1 MISAIFFTV
10 YIAYVVLLSIFIQ
23 PLYLIPVWLITGI
36 VAAGIFLLVF
46 IYINFIW
53 MSRVSPMNKFKNYMA
68 RSLAFFIDTFVL
80 RIRIDV
86 QGKENIPK
94 TGRLTTYAN
103 HKSNAD
109 PIPILQLMN
118 RPTTFTP
125 KSEVMS
131 YPFIGRYLRY
141 VGAFVIDRQSDRNT
155 AKNLVNAIKLAKQ
168 GMNTLIFPEG
178 GIKSR
183 LDEQM
188 VQMRP
193 GAYKVATKAK
203 TDILIISM
211 KNMTQLP
218 YNWPWK
224 KTKLKIKIHPV
235 IKYDEIKDYSTA
247 ELAKLVFDKVN
258 ADFE

>member
-1 MISAIFFTV
+1 MISAIFFSV
-10 YIAYVVLLSIFIQ
+10 YIIYVVLLSILV
-23 PLYLIPVWLITGI
+23 PSLYLIPVWLITGL
-36 VAAGIFLLVF
+36 VAAGLFLVIFL
-46 IYINFIW
+46 YTNFIW
-53 MSRVSPMNKFKNYMA
+53 MSRVSPLNKLKNYMA
-68 RSLAFFIDTFVL
+68 RSLAFFVNVFAL
-80 RIRIDV
+80 RICIDV

-103 HKSNAD
+103 HKSNID
-109 PIPILQLMN
+109 PAPILQLMN

-131 YPFIGRYLRY
+131 YPFIGKYLRY
-141 VGAFVIDRQSDRNT
+141 IGAFVIDRSNDRNT
-155 AKNLVNAIKLAKQ
+155 AKNLVQAIKLAKE

-183 LDEQM
+183 EDEQM

-193 GAYKVATKAK
+193 GAYKIVTKAK

-211 KNMTQLP
+211 KNMTRLP

-224 KTKLKIKIHPV
+224 KTRVKIKIHPV
-235 IKYDEIKDYSTA
+235 IKYEDIKDLSTA